1 MAETVG
7 GVAQLSSMKL
17 IYALICFLIM
27 QVQATD
33 GLSQPP
39 RSRKMLYGKSKI
51 AFQPFAIKPDDQV
64 DRSGG
69 RRRERSR
76 GTAALANTLQNDVAD
91 AAEDE
96 STSAKMHESSGL
108 NPIQALEKL
117 NKQREKKSINE
128 PSNLSTSKISS
139 EIGRIALADT
149 PITSISKPQLPQQ
162 QQQQQQQRTGSQSRD
177 SRSKKPSTGLANI
190 YWKAVDVEDLRL
202 HPYFKRFDSDYTLQ
216 SAFCITNFTDS
227 YDGIFEIIASESTVL
242 ISRLAK

>member
-1 MAETVG
+1 
-7 GVAQLSSMKL
+7 MKL
-17 IYALICFLIM
+17 IYGLICFLIM

-51 AFQPFAIKPDDQV
+51 AFQPFVIKPDDPV
-64 DRSGG
+64 DRSTG

-76 GTAALANTLQNDVAD
+76 GTAAFANTLQNDVAH

-96 STSAKMHESSGL
+96 STSSKMHESSGL

-117 NKQREKKSINE
+117 NKQREEKSISE
-128 PSNLSTSKISS
+128 SPNLSASKISS

-162 QQQQQQQRTGSQSRD
+162 QQQQQQQQRSGSQNRD

-202 HPYFKRFDSDYTLQ
+202 HPYFKRFDFDYTLPTQ
-216 SAFCITNFTDS
+216 TSLTPMT
-227 YDGIFEIIASESTVL
+227 ESWRSLLVNLQT
-242 ISRLAK
+242 

>member
-1 MAETVG
+1 
-7 GVAQLSSMKL
+7 
-17 IYALICFLIM
+17 M

-51 AFQPFAIKPDDQV
+51 AFQPFVIKPDDQV

-76 GTAALANTLQNDVAD
+76 GTAALANTLQNDVAQ

-117 NKQREKKSINE
+117 NKQREEKSINE
-128 PSNLSTSKISS
+128 PSNLSSSKIFS

-162 QQQQQQQRTGSQSRD
+162 QQQQQQQQQRTGSQNRD
-177 SRSKKPSTGLANI
+177 SRGKKPSTGLANI

-202 HPYFKRFDSDYTLQ
+202 HPYFKRFDFDYTLP
-216 SAFCITNFTDS
+216 SAFASQTSLTPMT
-227 YDGIFEIIASESTVL
+227 EIWRSLPVNQQF
-242 ISRLAK
+242 